1 MLYTHRPAITREM
14 PSSPGEMLPLE
25 EFCTRVLSLHKGTRF
40 AGIANSRGEL
50 VAHAY
55 RKGLKPMLSK
65 KDATLSTFQSFL
77 RMGTRT
83 VLEKKLGGMVYE
95 FEMYNKVKRATVSV
109 RLSGSLHI
117 FMVSFDTEVDHDRII
132 LKKIIPLLD
141 DLTL

>member
-1 MLYTHRPAITREM
+1 
-14 PSSPGEMLPLE
+14 
-25 EFCTRVLSLHKGTRF
+25 
-40 AGIANSRGEL
+40 
-50 VAHAY
+50 
-55 RKGLKPMLSK
+55 MLSK

-132 LKKIIPLLD
+132 LKKIIPMLD